1 MDELGL
7 GDMPCAVGAAGAL
20 LSYMAATQKTDLSH
34 INALKLNT
42 GGRYMEMDLQT
53 FRNLEL
59 LAGLQTMEKKGSLLW
74 VLDKTKTPMG
84 RRLIRS
90 WISRP
95 LLQPAAIKRRLSA
108 VGELFSETV
117 TRSELIHCLREI
129 GDMERLIGK
138 IVYGS
143 ANCRDL
149 KALSSSAGRLPE
161 VIKLLSATKSGL
173 LSELSKADALSDIR
187 ELIDE
192 KIVEEPPFSVREGG
206 LIRDGSDREVDYLR
220 GLLTNSTGA
229 MADIEVRERE
239 RTGKKLKV
247 GYNKVFG
254 YYIEIPRSSSE
265 NVPSDYIRKQT
276 LANCERFITQ
286 ELKELETTLLTAKD
300 RLADLE
306 YRLFSELRTKIA
318 AEVGRVQATAAAVA
332 AADVVCSFAEVAAKN
347 NYCMPEV
354 DLSGAAHIRDGR
366 HPVVEQMKA
375 DTLFVPNDTD
385 MDCGLSR
392 TSIITGPNMAGKSTY
407 MRQTALIVLMAQ
419 IGSFVP
425 AKSAQIG
432 VVDRVFTRIGAS
444 DDLSAGKSTFM
455 VEMTEVA
462 EILKNATSRSLLI
475 LDEIGRGTST
485 YDGMAIAR
493 AVLEFCTDKKKLGA
507 KTLFATHYHELTELE
522 HEIDGVKNYNI
533 SAKKRGSDIIFLRKI
548 VPGGADDSY
557 GIEVAG
563 LAGVPDSVIRRA
575 KTVLKSLESQSGP
588 HRSGESPAE
597 TDQLSLL
604 DMGGGE
610 IAAILNNTD
619 LNTVTPLEALNMLYE
634 LKKKV

>member
-1 MDELGL
+1 M
-7 GDMPCAVGAAGAL
+7 
-20 LSYMAATQKTDLSH
+20 
-34 INALKLNT
+34 
-42 GGRYMEMDLQT
+42 
-53 FRNLEL
+53 
-59 LAGLQTMEKKGSLLW
+59 
-74 VLDKTKTPMG
+74 
-84 RRLIRS
+84 
-90 WISRP
+90 
-95 LLQPAAIKRRLSA
+95 
-108 VGELFSETV
+108 
-117 TRSELIHCLREI
+117 
-129 GDMERLIGK
+129 
-138 IVYGS
+138 
-143 ANCRDL
+143 
-149 KALSSSAGRLPE
+149 
-161 VIKLLSATKSGL
+161 
-173 LSELSKADALSDIR
+173 KADA
-187 ELIDE
+187 
-192 KIVEEPPFSVREGG
+192 
-206 LIRDGSDREVDYLR
+206 
-220 GLLTNSTGA
+220 
-229 MADIEVRERE
+229 
-239 RTGKKLKV
+239 
-247 GYNKVFG
+247 
-254 YYIEIPRSSSE
+254 
-265 NVPSDYIRKQT
+265 
-276 LANCERFITQ
+276 
-286 ELKELETTLLTAKD
+286 
-300 RLADLE
+300 
-306 YRLFSELRTKIA
+306 
-318 AEVGRVQATAAAVA
+318 
-332 AADVVCSFAEVAAKN
+332 
-347 NYCMPEV
+347 
-354 DLSGAAHIRDGR
+354 
-366 HPVVEQMKA
+366 
-375 DTLFVPNDTD
+375 LFVPNDAD
-385 MDCGLSR
+385 MDCGQSR

-588 HRSGESPAE
+588 RPSGESPAE